1 MLLLLLLSGDLPLRF
16 SDFGALHRN
25 ENSGSLRGLTRVRC
39 FHQDDAHIFC
49 TPNQISDEIRSCLQF
64 VDRVYV
70 DRFGF
75 DHGKSI
81 FFVSVGREFN
91 FLADFFCFDTIFVR
105 LLFFPSNVFPNK
117 VDMQLS
123 TRPLKKAGTD
133 AQWDQAEQALEE
145 MLVDYNRPWSLNEG
159 DGAFYGPKIDIRV
172 RDVMGRY
179 HQVAT
184 VQLDFQLPERF
195 ELGKCFEYICVNVF
209 TNLSMLFVC
218 LHDVHTMSQSSPS
231 YNVLQNIPMKTERK
245 KHQ

>member
-1 MLLLLLLSGDLPLRF
+1 MLLLLLSGDLPLRF

-91 FLADFFCFDTIFVR
+91 FLADFFVLTQFVFAFY
-105 LLFFPSNVFPNK
+105 FFPQMFSPTK
-117 VDMQLS
+117 L
-123 TRPLKKAGTD
+123 
-133 AQWDQAEQALEE
+133 
-145 MLVDYNRPWSLNEG
+145 
-159 DGAFYGPKIDIRV
+159 
-172 RDVMGRY
+172 
-179 HQVAT
+179 
-184 VQLDFQLPERF
+184 
-195 ELGKCFEYICVNVF
+195 ICN
-209 TNLSMLFVC
+209 
-218 LHDVHTMSQSSPS
+218 
-231 YNVLQNIPMKTERK
+231 
-245 KHQ
+245 

>member
-1 MLLLLLLSGDLPLRF
+1 
-16 SDFGALHRN
+16 
-25 ENSGSLRGLTRVRC
+25 
-39 FHQDDAHIFC
+39 
-49 TPNQISDEIRSCLQF
+49 
-64 VDRVYV
+64 
-70 DRFGF
+70 
-75 DHGKSI
+75 
-81 FFVSVGREFN
+81 
-91 FLADFFCFDTIFVR
+91 
-105 LLFFPSNVFPNK
+105 
-117 VDMQLS
+117 MQLS

-218 LHDVHTMSQSSPS
+218 LHDVHTMFTRCLNRLLLIMSCRIFQ
-231 YNVLQNIPMKTERK
+231 
-245 KHQ
+245 